1 MLASQRCFSV
11 TLNNKCKNLRL
22 YFHAAGSI
30 KKGSDFNLTKLV
42 AKFWNIYSYFYRIE
56 VEITMARD
64 VDVPSDKVYLQI
76 TKLSLGEGPPQFTI
90 RDHCFKTLANFHDF

>member
-1 MLASQRCFSV
+1 MINVQNRINFASPALKGVFLSLPITNVKIC
-11 TLNNKCKNLRL
+11 L

-30 KKGSDFNLTKLV
+30 KKGSDFNLTKLI

-64 VDVPSDKVYLQI
+64 VEVPSDKVHLQI
-76 TKLSLGEGPPQFTI
+76 TKVPTKLTI
-90 RDHCFKTLANFHDF
+90 SVSSVVEI